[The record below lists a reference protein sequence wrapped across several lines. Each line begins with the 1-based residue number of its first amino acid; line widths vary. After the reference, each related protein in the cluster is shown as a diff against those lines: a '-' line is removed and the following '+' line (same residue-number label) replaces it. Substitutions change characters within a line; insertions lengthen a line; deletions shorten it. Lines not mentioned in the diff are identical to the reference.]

1 MVQLK
6 KYQQKSVDIL
16 KDYLKELETSGSK
29 RAFMYVTEKPYKSEF
44 FNEIPFV
51 CVKIPT
57 GGGKTLVGCHSV
69 VEIMSS
75 ILKHKM
81 DRGIVMW
88 FVPSEAIKS
97 QTLRKF
103 KDRNDWHRKVL
114 DEAFDNNMRIF
125 SNEEALR
132 IRKEDVEDN
141 VCIIISSLEAFRKE
155 KAIQNKYKVYQE
167 NGALLSHFENLGEK
181 DFLEKD
187 EHNTIINSLA
197 NVIKLSNPLIVIDE
211 GHKTKTK
218 LSIEFMK
225 DLNPS
230 FIIEYT
236 ATPRPES
243 NVLAEI
249 HSSELK
255 EEQMVKLP
263 IVLESTA
270 QWQNSLTKG
279 VNQRIDLEKESK
291 KNKSEYIRPI
301 ALIQAQSDKK
311 EDKDVTVFKIKDFLI
326 KERKIPEE
334 EIAIAYRDVNELANL
349 NLFSKNCKIRYIITV
364 SKLAEGWDC
373 SFAYVLISVANIG
386 SKIAVEQIIGRIV
399 RMPNAQR
406 KENEALNRSYI
417 FASARNFQ
425 EASAQI
431 ISGLESNGFSKLD
444 LINATSKDQTYEL
457 DVERAVKEDL
467 SVPLMSFENEK
478 LSFEDLIGEDFELS
492 KQNAEFDFTIHYDND
507 GRALI
512 DLDDKDKWVKG
523 AVKQDILNLT
533 HKDRNFSKEELI
545 QWLDKKLRFTM
556 LQKPDKIKFIQKVI
570 EYQLK
575 KKSLSELSVNRYILV
590 TKLSEVI
597 NQILEDYAKR
607 RFDKFFKE
615 KKIIVKELEKFPEK
629 ITLSQE
635 IHQEFNKNYYSKID
649 KLNKEELR
657 FIERLDLETLPNI
670 KFWVRSR
677 ERKDPFFIQGWKK
690 NKFYPDFI
698 AVTKK
703 NNIVAL
709 EWKGEDRVSNEDTQY
724 KEEIGKIWE
733 SMNKNLHFFLVHNGN
748 VEEVLREVKKIK

>member
-1 MVQLK
+1 MTQLK
-6 KYQQKSVDIL
+6 KYQEKSIERL
-16 KDYLKELETSGSK
+16 KLYLKYCEQFGPK
-29 RAFMYVTEKPYKSEF
+29 HAFISLTYKGYQDEF
-44 FNEIPFV
+44 FNETPFV

-97 QTLRKF
+97 QTLKKF

-114 DEAFDNNMRIF
+114 DEAFDNNIRIL

-132 IRKEDVEDN
+132 IRREDVEDN
-141 VCIIISSLEAFRKE
+141 LCIIISSLEAFRKE
-155 KAIQNKYKVYQE
+155 KSIQNKYKVYQE
-167 NGALLSHFENLGEK
+167 NGALLSHFENLEEK

-187 EHNTIINSLA
+187 EHNTTINSLA
-197 NVIKLSNPLIVIDE
+197 NVIKLLNPLIVIDE

-218 LSIEFMK
+218 LSIEFMN

-243 NVLAEI
+243 NVLVEI

-270 QWQNSLTKG
+270 QWQNSIKRGIL
-279 VNQRIDLEKESK
+279 VRNDLENDSKE
-291 KNKSEYIRPI
+291 NKSEYIRPI
-301 ALIQAQSDKK
+301 ALIQAEQEKESDKK
-311 EDKDVTVFKIKDFLI
+311 ITVQQIKEFLI
-326 KERKIPEE
+326 KDCRISED
-334 EIAIAYRDVNELANL
+334 EIAVKTSSTNELDGV
-349 NLFSKNCKIRYIITV
+349 NLFSQRCKIKYIITV
-364 SKLAEGWDC
+364 NALAEGWDC

-406 KENEALNRSYI
+406 KENETLNRSYI

-425 EASAQI
+425 EASEQI

-444 LINATSKDQTYEL
+444 LINATSKDQKYEL
-457 DVERAVKEDL
+457 DAERAVKEDL
-467 SVPLMSFENEK
+467 SIPIMSFENER

-512 DLDDKDKWVKG
+512 DIQDQDKWVKS
-523 AVKQDILNLT
+523 AQQILRIT
-533 HKDRNFSKEELI
+533 YKDKNFSKEELI

-570 EYQLK
+570 EHQLK

-597 NQILEDYAKR
+597 NQTLEEYAKK
-607 RFDKFFKE
+607 RFDKFLKDKE
-615 KKIIVKELEKFPEK
+615 IVAKELEKFPEK

-635 IHQEFNKNYYSKID
+635 IPQEFNKNYYSKID

-657 FIERLDLETLPNI
+657 FVERLDLETLPNI
-670 KFWVRSR
+670 KFWIRNR
-677 ERKDPFFIQGWKK
+677 EKKDPFFIQGWKK

-709 EWKGEDRVSNEDTQY
+709 EWKGEHLMTNEETQY

-748 VEEVLREVKKIK
+748 VEEVLNKLKNIG

>member
-657 FIERLDLETLPNI
+657 FVERLDLETLPNI

-677 ERKDPFFIQGWKK
+677 EKKDPFFIQGWKK

-698 AVTKK
+698 AITKK

-709 EWKGEDRVSNEDTQY
+709 EWKGEDRISNEDTQY

-748 VEEVLREVKKIK
+748 VEEVLTKLKEL

>member
-1 MVQLK
+1 MVTLK
-6 KYQQKSVDIL
+6 KYQQKTIDIL
-16 KDYLKELETSGSK
+16 KNYLKELEIFNGNPK
-29 RAFMYVTEKPYKSEF
+29 RAFISSTETEDKYNDYF
-44 FNEIPFV
+44 DIPNI
-51 CVKIPT
+51 CIKIPT

-69 VEIMSS
+69 AEIMLS

-114 DEAFDNNMRIF
+114 DEAFDNNIRIF

-132 IRKEDVEDN
+132 IRKEDVDDN
-141 VCIIISSLEAFRKE
+141 LCIIISSLEAFRKE

-167 NGALLSHFENLGEK
+167 NGALLSHFENLEEK

-243 NVLAEI
+243 NVLVEI

-255 EEQMVKLP
+255 EEQMIKLP

-270 QWQNSLTKG
+270 QWQNSILRG
-279 VNQRIDLEKESK
+279 VLQRDELEKQTK

-301 ALIQAQSDKK
+301 ALLQAEQEKDSDKK
-311 EDKDVTVFKIKDFLI
+311 VTVQKIKDFLI
-326 KERKIPEE
+326 KERKISED
-334 EIAIAYRDVNELANL
+334 EIAIKTSSTNELEGV
-349 NLFSKNCKIRYIITV
+349 NLFSQKCKIRYIITV
-364 SKLAEGWDC
+364 NALAEGWDC

-406 KENEALNRSYI
+406 KENESLNRSYI
-417 FASARNFQ
+417 FASAKNFQ
-425 EASAQI
+425 EASEQI

-444 LINATSKDQTYEL
+444 LINATNKDQPYEL

-467 SVPLMSFENEK
+467 SIPIMSFENEK

-512 DLDDKDKWVKG
+512 DIQEKDKWKIG
-523 AVKQDILNLT
+523 AQQILNIS
-533 HKDRNFSKEELI
+533 HKIKNPSKEELI
-545 QWLDKKLRFTM
+545 QWLDKKLRFT
-556 LQKPDKIKFIQKVI
+556 LLEKSDKVRFIQKVI
-570 EYQLK
+570 DYQLK
-575 KKSLSELSVNRYILV
+575 KRTLSELSINRYLLF
-590 TKLSEVI
+590 TKLNDI
-597 NQILEDYAKR
+597 IIQILEDYAKT
-607 RFDKFFKE
+607 RFDKFLKD
-615 KKIIVKELEKFPEK
+615 KRIIVKELEKFPEK
-629 ITLSQE
+629 ITISELPNQDW
-635 IHQEFNKNYYSKID
+635 NKSYYEKID
-649 KLNKEELR
+649 RLNKEELK
-657 FIERLDLETLPNI
+657 FVERVDLLENV
-670 KFWVRSR
+670 KFWVRCR
-677 ERKDPFFIQGWKK
+677 EKKDDSFFIQGWKK

-698 AVTKK
+698 AVTK
-703 NNIVAL
+703 NNNFVAL

-724 KEEIGKIWE
+724 KEEIGKVWE

-748 VEEVLREVKKIK
+748 VEEVLTKLKEL

>member
-1 MVQLK
+1 MVELK
-6 KYQQKSVDIL
+6 KYQQKSIDIL

-29 RAFMYVTEKPYKSEF
+29 RAFMYVTEKSYKSYF
-44 FNEIPFV
+44 FNETPFI
-51 CVKIPT
+51 CMKLPT

-69 VEIMSS
+69 TEIMSS
-75 ILKHKM
+75 VLKNKM
-81 DRGIVMW
+81 DRGIVLW

-97 QTLRKF
+97 QTLKKF
-103 KDRNDWHRKVL
+103 KDRNDWHRKVF
-114 DEAFDNNMRIF
+114 DESFNNNIRIF

-132 IRKEDVEDN
+132 IRKEDVDDN
-141 VCIIISSLEAFRKE
+141 LCIVISSLEAFRKE
-155 KAIQNKYKVYQE
+155 KKLQNKYKVYQE
-167 NGALLSHFENLGEK
+167 NGALLSHFENLEEK

-187 EHNTIINSLA
+187 EHNTTINSLA
-197 NVIKLSNPLIVIDE
+197 NVIRLSNPLIVIDE
-211 GHKTKTK
+211 GHKTKTR
-218 LSIEFMK
+218 LSIEFIK

-243 NVLAEI
+243 NVLVEI

-255 EEQMVKLP
+255 DEEMIKLP

-270 QWQNSLTKG
+270 QWQNSIMRG
-279 VNQRIDLEKESK
+279 VLQREELEKQTK

-301 ALIQAQSDKK
+301 ALLQAEQEKESDKK
-311 EDKDVTVFKIKDFLI
+311 VTVQKIKDFLI

-334 EIAIAYRDVNELANL
+334 EIVIKTSSTNELEGV
-349 NLFSKNCKIRYIITV
+349 NLFSKRCKIRYIITV
-364 SKLAEGWDC
+364 NALAEGWDC
-373 SFAYVLISVANIG
+373 SFAYILISVANIG

-399 RMPNAQR
+399 RMPNAYR

-417 FASARNFQ
+417 FASAKNFN
-425 EASAQI
+425 EAANQI
-431 ISGLESNGFSKLD
+431 ISGLESNGYSKLD
-444 LINATSKDQTYEL
+444 LINATDKNQKYEL
-457 DVERAVKEDL
+457 DAERTFKEDL
-467 SVPLMSFENEK
+467 FVPLISFEKEK

-492 KQNAEFDFTIHYDND
+492 KQNHKFDFTIHYDND

-512 DLDDKDKWVKG
+512 DIKDQDKWVKS
-523 AVKQDILNLT
+523 AQQILKIT
-533 HKDRNFSKEELI
+533 YKDKNFSKDELI

-556 LQKPDKIKFIQKVI
+556 LEKSDKIKFIEKVVNS
-570 EYQLK
+570 QLK

-590 TKLSEVI
+590 TKLNEEI
-597 NQILEDYAKR
+597 KQILEDYSKKR
-607 RFDKFFKE
+607 FNKFLKE
-615 KKIIVKELEKFPEK
+615 KKIILKELEKFPEK

-635 IHQEFNKNYYSKID
+635 IPQEFNKNYYEKID

-677 ERKDPFFIQGWKK
+677 EKKDPFFIQGWKK

-703 NNIVAL
+703 KNIVAL

-724 KEEIGKIWE
+724 KEAIGKIWE

-748 VEEVLREVKKIK
+748 VEEVLTKLKEL